1 MGLIFVVFVYWL
13 VVIGECTYLGRYAVR
28 FIYERGA
35 HFYDEVRTGIQA
47 SDQELLLPRLAQA
60 LIGKIHHVTIDVAT
74 GTGRVPLLLA
84 SQPWFDGIAY
94 GLDFS
99 PAMLAQ
105 ARLKA
110 HSYGLAENV
119 PFVLGESGRL
129 PWPDAYAD
137 LVTCLE
143 ALEYF
148 PNPQHALAEM
158 VRVLQPGGS
167 LVISKYP
174 DEWARWLP
182 GKAFST
188 QQLTQV
194 LSELGLEQI
203 VVEPWQPGHYDL
215 VIAMKPN
222 RQTP

>member
-1 MGLIFVVFVYWL
+1 MGLVIVLFVYWL
-13 VVIGECTYLGRYAVR
+13 VVVGECTYLGRHAVR

-35 HFYDEVRTGIQA
+35 HFYDQVRADLHA
-47 SDQELLLPRLAQA
+47 SDDELLLPVLAQT
-60 LIGKIHHVTIDVAT
+60 LVGKMHHITIDVAT

-84 SQPWFDGIAY
+84 AQAWFDGIAY

-99 PAMLAQ
+99 PAMLEQ
-105 ARLKA
+105 ARRKA
-110 HSYGLAENV
+110 YSYALEQHV
-119 PFVLGESGRL
+119 TLVQGESGHL

-148 PNPQHALAEM
+148 PNPQRALTEM
-158 VRVLQPGGS
+158 VRVLKPGGS

-194 LSELGLEQI
+194 LTELGLEQI
-203 VVEPWQPGHYDL
+203 VVEPWQPGQYDL
-215 VIAMKPN
+215 VIAIKQN